1 MPRMTNFR
9 SAAIATGNAI
19 NDSAYDNVK
28 IVADNMTAVVPVADA
43 LDAGAFDVVT
53 TNIADVVAVA
63 NNIADVVTT
72 AGLEVAMQSVVADK
86 ATLDSIY
93 ADKGTLDSLFADKAA
108 LDSIFADKVTLDS
121 LFTDKAVLDS
131 LYADKIALDRIY
143 ASIDSVDINAN
154 NIANINIAA
163 DNIADVNTVS
173 TDIASVI
180 TAATNI
186 ADITNFA
193 DVYQGPKA
201 TEPTTRN
208 DMTALVEGDMYFD
221 TTIDRLRAYSGT
233 VWITIAIIEHAD
245 LLGLQGGATGDYQH
259 LNTAQLAKVAN
270 IPDNTDLILGTT
282 TLTRFDK
289 ILGSMNIVD
298 MEYTSG
304 DLVTVRYEGD
314 NDTNVFYRDVLA
326 YVTGDLVTVKHYCNT
341 DDLVT
346 ESGLTTL
353 AYDVD
358 KNLVSSTYTEV

>member
-1 MPRMTNFR
+1 MTNFR

-28 IVADNMTAVVPVADA
+28 IVVDSIGNVNTVGSAI
-43 LDAGAFDVVT
+43 DAGAFDIVSANV
-53 TNIADVVAVA
+53 ADVNIIA
-63 NNIADVVTT
+63 NNIASVLTT
-72 AGLEVAMQSVVADK
+72 AGIAVEVQSVAANKVTLDSIFADK
-86 ATLDSIY
+86 AT
-93 ADKGTLDSLFADKAA
+93 

-131 LYADKIALDRIY
+131 LYADKAKLDSLYADKIALDRIY
-143 ASIDSVDINAN
+143 ASIDSVDINVN

-163 DNIADVNTVS
+163 DNISDVNAVS

-180 TAATNI
+180 AAATNI

-193 DVYQGPKA
+193 DVYQGSKP

-245 LLGLQGGATGDYQH
+245 LLGLQGGTTGDYQH
-259 LNTAQLAKVAN
+259 LTTAQLAKVAN

-341 DDLVT
+341 ADLVT

-353 AYDVD
+353 VYDVN
-358 KNLVSSTYTEV
+358 KNLIGSNYTEG